1 MNQPPSTDFYEE
13 TYFEIVRDK
22 RNLLSEK
29 QIRDRIKKS
38 MYFEG
43 KPDTN
48 NVKLSRIFIDSL
60 NGYETEG
67 FRMSGKDTLRLFY
80 HVVLFDSVELYEFR
94 GISGNEFK
102 ENLNSFRKI
111 IQSFKRK

>member
-1 MNQPPSTDFYEE
+1 
-13 TYFEIVRDK
+13 
-22 RNLLSEK
+22 
-29 QIRDRIKKS
+29 
-38 MYFEG
+38 
-43 KPDTN
+43 
-48 NVKLSRIFIDSL
+48 
-60 NGYETEG
+60 
-67 FRMSGKDTLRLFY
+67 MSGKDTLRLFY